1 MPIPVAEAVALPVLP
16 ASPAKTSLAA
26 VLSGASS
33 PSVAKNVPVGT
44 TSWTSKVNTNAA
56 MLDALASAFGDG
68 IMGPTGLELSAS
80 GLTLTVQSGFAII
93 GGVVEL
99 ALDTEYTLP
108 ASQAL
113 VAIWLKRD
121 GTLAHT
127 LTTAAPAYSA
137 VLLGTCATGVSGV
150 TGDFDT
156 AGVIRITNGQAWRET
171 GDVGAPADTLAA
183 AQRGVFTLNASGQV
197 YVWTGTAHVLVG

>member
-1 MPIPVAEAVALPVLP
+1 
-16 ASPAKTSLAA
+16 
-26 VLSGASS
+26 
-33 PSVAKNVPVGT
+33 
-44 TSWTSKVNTNAA
+44 

-99 ALDTEYTLP
+99 AADTEYTLP

-127 LTTAAPAYSA
+127 LTTSAPAYSA
-137 VLLGTCATGVSGV
+137 VLLGTCVTGVSGV
-150 TGDFDT
+150 TGDFDI

-171 GDVGAPADTLAA
+171 GDAGAPADTLGARH
-183 AQRGVFTLNASGQV
+183 RGLITKTSGGL
-197 YVWTGTAHVLVG
+197 YVWDGSAHVQLD